1 MSCRSGEIILVCIS
15 AVCTSMERIA
25 SLIARSLC
33 YYVII
38 LMTRCRYLLCIA
50 FITFCASVCNNS
62 VLCASCFFCYL
73 SCEIVRYYNIR
84 LISRATVN
92 NICAV
97 CSSDIVEYLL
107 VCDLISR
114 NSCLVNRACGIS
126 HINRLPTVG
135 RLIFIVKRCS
145 RNLNIIRNISRY
157 SYSLVWRQSFHRG
170 VYNNRWLTL

>member
-1 MSCRSGEIILVCIS
+1 MSCRCYEIILVTVTT
-15 AVCTSMERIA
+15 VCASMERIA
-25 SLIARSLC
+25 TLIARSLC

-38 LMTRCRYLLCIA
+38 LMTRCWYLFRIA
-50 FITFCASVCNNS
+50 LITSCTNVGKNS

-84 LISRATVN
+84 LISRAAVN

-97 CSSDIVEYLL
+97 CSSDIVEYIL

-135 RLIFIVKRCS
+135 RLIFVVKRCS
-145 RNLNIIRNISRY
+145 RNLYIICNISRY
-157 SYSLVWRQSFHRG
+157 SYSLVRR
-170 VYNNRWLTL
+170 